1 MRGPFGVQFL
11 VHAPPVAVAR
21 APTFTRSEQAGPPAC
36 SVDLGRAIQEAQ
48 AYVGVGGA
56 GIAACSGDILL
67 GALAGG

>member
-1 MRGPFGVQFL
+1 
-11 VHAPPVAVAR
+11 
-21 APTFTRSEQAGPPAC
+21 
-36 SVDLGRAIQEAQ
+36 VDLGRAIQEAQ